1 KELAASP
8 DDLVSLQEL
17 LSTGLIS
24 IDSFVDKDI
33 ALGLLDLSNWDLED
47 LLGAGVVTES
57 VINLIDY
64 DPLRLL
70 SNGLDLGFDLG
81 PLELIADISADI
93 QASVAASLDLIID
106 LDGPTGQ
113 EGFSVMIDDAELTGN
128 VAFDLPSLVD

>member
-1 KELAASP
+1 
-8 DDLVSLQEL
+8 
-17 LSTGLIS
+17 
-24 IDSFVDKDI
+24 
-33 ALGLLDLSNWDLED
+33 
-47 LLGAGVVTES
+47 GVVTES

-128 VAFDLPSLVD
+128 VAFDLPSLVDTDENGEPDAGWSELGLRLGFLELTTD